1 MRLFLDLDGTLTDPK
16 DGITRSIRHALLS
29 LGLSAPAEDEL
40 TWCIGP
46 PLAES
51 LTTLAGGD
59 PALGAR
65 ALALYRERFGTVGL
79 YENAVYPGIPEALE
93 ALRATGARLY
103 LATSKP
109 HVYARRIVAHFGL
122 DRWLDGLFGSE
133 LDGTR
138 THKPELL
145 AHALAGTGAAGE
157 PAAMIGDR
165 RHDVEGARANRIGSV
180 GVLWGYGGR
189 EELTRAGA
197 DLLAEHPAD
206 LGPLAEAALN
216 RETRP

>member
-16 DGITRSIRHALLS
+16 DGITRSIRHALLG
-29 LGLSAPAEDEL
+29 LGLNAPEEDEL

-79 YENAVYPGIPEALE
+79 YENAVYPGIPEALD
-93 ALRATGARLY
+93 ALRASGARLF

-138 THKPELL
+138 TQKPDLL
-145 AHALAGTGAAGE
+145 AHALAETGGAGE
-157 PAAMIGDR
+157 PATMIGDR
-165 RHDVEGARANRIGSV
+165 RHDVEGARANGLAAI

-189 EELTRAGA
+189 DELTRAGA
-197 DLLAEHPAD
+197 DHLAAAPAE
-206 LGPLAEAALN
+206 LAALAALSM
-216 RETRP
+216 ETRP